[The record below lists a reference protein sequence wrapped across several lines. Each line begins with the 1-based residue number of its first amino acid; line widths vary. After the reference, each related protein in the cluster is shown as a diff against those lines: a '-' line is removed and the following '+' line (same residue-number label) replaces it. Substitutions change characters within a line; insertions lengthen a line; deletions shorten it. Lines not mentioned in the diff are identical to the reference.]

1 MYIFVGVGL
10 TDCAQSKQDTEGA
23 SNKSCVFFA
32 YRLERAE
39 CVEVTQERFL
49 RKNQRNADKLSIMPV
64 SEKSL
69 SNLTGGSRLG
79 KPNALTVSVKEAVE
93 RAFDKLGGASYL
105 EHVGRTDPRTFCALL
120 SKLLPTK
127 LANADGS
134 PLLAALTEL
143 TDAQL
148 EARTARA
155 LADASR
161 AGLMASPGPVIEVA
175 AEAVQAPIVSSTEPE
190 S

>member
-1 MYIFVGVGL
+1 M
-10 TDCAQSKQDTEGA
+10 QSGTIPKQFEAHLLKPG
-23 SNKSCVFFA
+23 
-32 YRLERAE
+32 ERPIGRAKG
-39 CVEVTQERFL
+39 T
-49 RKNQRNADKLSIMPV
+49 
-64 SEKSL
+64 
-69 SNLTGGSRLG
+69 
-79 KPNALTVSVKEAVE
+79 PNALTVSVREAVE

-148 EARTARA
+148 EDRTRRA

-161 AGLMASPGPVIEVA
+161 AGLMASAGPVIDVS
-175 AEAVQAPIVSSTEPE
+175 AETVQVPIVSATAPDACE
-190 S
+190 

>member
-1 MYIFVGVGL
+1 MQTGVVPKNFEAHILKPGERTVG
-10 TDCAQSKQDTEGA
+10 
-23 SNKSCVFFA
+23 
-32 YRLERAE
+32 RAKG
-39 CVEVTQERFL
+39 T
-49 RKNQRNADKLSIMPV
+49 
-64 SEKSL
+64 
-69 SNLTGGSRLG
+69 
-79 KPNALTVSVKEAVE
+79 PNALTVSVREAVE
-93 RAFDKLGGASYL
+93 RAFEKLGGASYL

-155 LADASR
+155 LADASK
-161 AGLMASPGPVIEVA
+161 AGLMSGPSGSVIEVQ
-175 AEAVQAPIVSSTEPE
+175 AEAVQAPIVSDTGTDTSV
-190 S
+190 

>member
-1 MYIFVGVGL
+1 ML
-10 TDCAQSKQDTEGA
+10 SDALKQNLFQPGERPIGRAKGTP
-23 SNKSCVFFA
+23 NKI
-32 YRLERAE
+32 
-39 CVEVTQERFL
+39 T
-49 RKNQRNADKLSIMPV
+49 LSV
-64 SEKSL
+64 
-69 SNLTGGSRLG
+69 R
-79 KPNALTVSVKEAVE
+79 EAVE

-155 LADASR
+155 LADAQR
-161 AGLMASPGPVIEVA
+161 AGLMGPA
-175 AEAVQAPIVSSTEPE
+175 AAAIDVQAVVIADQVQPVTE
-190 S
+190 

>member
-1 MYIFVGVGL
+1 MIPAALKEHAFRPGERTIGR
-10 TDCAQSKQDTEGA
+10 SKGT
-23 SNKSCVFFA
+23 
-32 YRLERAE
+32 
-39 CVEVTQERFL
+39 
-49 RKNQRNADKLSIMPV
+49 
-64 SEKSL
+64 
-69 SNLTGGSRLG
+69 
-79 KPNALTVSVKEAVE
+79 PNALTVSVREAVE
-93 RAFDKLGGASYL
+93 RAFERLGGASYL

-155 LADASR
+155 LADATR
-161 AGLMASPGPVIEVA
+161 AGLMPESGVVIEVQ
-175 AEAVQAPIVSSTEPE
+175 AEPVVPPFDPV
-190 S
+190 

>member
-1 MYIFVGVGL
+1 MIPAALKEHAFKPG
-10 TDCAQSKQDTEGA
+10 
-23 SNKSCVFFA
+23 
-32 YRLERAE
+32 ER
-39 CVEVTQERFL
+39 TIGRT
-49 RKNQRNADKLSIMPV
+49 KG
-64 SEKSL
+64 
-69 SNLTGGSRLG
+69 T
-79 KPNALTVSVKEAVE
+79 PNALTVSVREAVE
-93 RAFDKLGGASYL
+93 RAFEKLGGASYL

-155 LADASR
+155 LADAQRS
-161 AGLMASPGPVIEVA
+161 GLMAPTVSSGAVIEVS
-175 AEAVQAPIVSSTEPE
+175 AEAVPSPIASATTPE
-190 S
+190 ASA